1 MLNFRKIKKDF
12 APQTLREGEQLLSKG
27 GVKEA
32 KIVSLST
39 STVRLHGLVIGN
51 FDHLYSLEVD
61 IDRTDSS
68 LNDSN
73 CSCPQCFDCS
83 HLAAFAL
90 YLEKNFESLVV
101 TFSKG
106 KDEDKVE
113 EELQHTFKE
122 AERIEGVK
130 KSKRHQKE
138 LLESYIHA
146 ASVLAQSPFFASEE
160 AASQELAE
168 ISVLFNLADVQAA
181 KGVAPVEFQVGL
193 KLPFRSKPLL
203 VTQVK
208 EFLDAVRYQEP
219 IWIQHKRY
227 FLPTGSFDF
236 DSSRILQS
244 LLSHARFHEVKGDKV
259 GRVATL
265 EREVFATLLSEA
277 WEFAIAKEVA
287 PGEEEYPPLPC
298 LFNNSFDEPLR
309 FATHHAEIRFDLK
322 LISEPISAI
331 ILQPQVVLEKKE
343 GFPLDQ
349 LTLLECSKPGILKE
363 GVYYRYT
370 HKIKRKHLRSLR
382 PIQHMSIP
390 EPLIG
395 TFIENS
401 VPELLRFA
409 QVSNQEA
416 LENFVTL
423 PFAGEIGGMCEIHY
437 LDGELEATIDF
448 VYDGIKVPYA
458 TSQLKLEQFTPFVSE
473 EGILARNLVEEQKII
488 DDLFQ
493 DFVYDP
499 ETALFKVK
507 NDKKIVEFMTETI
520 PRYQSRILF
529 NCPENLLDQF
539 VYDDTTFKISLK
551 EGSRID
557 CYEVDLEVKGPLK
570 GTTLDQL
577 WDCISSK
584 RSFIEL
590 PNSKRTKKDRIGKY
604 LVLNLDRLSPVVQIF
619 DEIGIGVIDTHKEE
633 RPLWSLVTLNQELF
647 EGLPIQYKM
656 SDRLHEIQQQML
668 GMKEVK
674 TTPIPS
680 IIKAVPHCY
689 QVEGVAWLERLRGMH
704 LNGIL
709 ADDMGLGKTLQAI
722 IALSQFHDDYK
733 KTKSIV
739 VCPTSLVYNWKEEV
753 ARFNPNLRVLAVDG
767 NPVQRRKLLEELDN
781 FDLIVTSYTLMQKD
795 IEVYEKIPFGYAI
808 LDEAQH
814 IKNRATRNAKSVKSI
829 NAKHRLILTGTP
841 VENSLDELWSLF
853 DFLMPGL
860 LSSYDRFLE
869 KYIRVPRLE
878 HKEVMEKLKR
888 KVSPFILRR
897 MKKDVLS
904 ELPPVSETIYH
915 CNLSDSQLDLYR
927 SYAKSAK
934 EELSKLVKKEGFDR
948 VQIHVLAT
956 LTRLKQICCHPA
968 IFAKEEAEVGDSAKY
983 DMMMDLL
990 QSLLKAKHK
999 TVIFSQY
1006 TRMLHIIQNDLK
1018 SKGIPFS
1025 YLDGASKNRMGIVKE
1040 FNETEE
1046 IPVFLVSLKAGGS
1059 GLNLTGA
1066 DTVIHYDMWWNPAV
1080 ENQATDRVHR
1090 IGQKKSV
1097 SSYKLVTKGTIEEKI
1112 VDLQSRKTG
1121 LVKQVVSTDDEA
1133 LSKLTWEEVLELLQ
1147 T

>member
-1 MLNFRKIKKDF
+1 M
-12 APQTLREGEQLLSKG
+12 
-27 GVKEA
+27 
-32 KIVSLST
+32 
-39 STVRLHGLVIGN
+39 
-51 FDHLYSLEVD
+51 
-61 IDRTDSS
+61 
-68 LNDSN
+68 
-73 CSCPQCFDCS
+73 
-83 HLAAFAL
+83 
-90 YLEKNFESLVV
+90 
-101 TFSKG
+101 
-106 KDEDKVE
+106 
-113 EELQHTFKE
+113 
-122 AERIEGVK
+122 
-130 KSKRHQKE
+130 
-138 LLESYIHA
+138 
-146 ASVLAQSPFFASEE
+146 
-160 AASQELAE
+160 
-168 ISVLFNLADVQAA
+168 
-181 KGVAPVEFQVGL
+181 EFQIGL
-193 KLPFRSKPLL
+193 KLPLRSKPLL

-227 FLPTGSFDF
+227 VLPTTSFDPESGRF
-236 DSSRILQS
+236 LQT

-277 WEFAIAKEVA
+277 WEFALAKEVL
-287 PGEEEYPPLPC
+287 PGEDDFPPLPC
-298 LFNNSFDEPLR
+298 LFNGSFEEPVR
-309 FATHHAEIRFDLK
+309 FATHHAEIRFDLRQMC
-322 LISEPISAI
+322 EPIPAI
-331 ILQPQVVLEKKE
+331 ILHPEVILQKKE
-343 GFPLDQ
+343 AFPLEQ
-349 LTLLECSKPGILKE
+349 TALLECSKPGVLKD
-363 GVYYRYT
+363 GVYYRFT
-370 HKIKRKHLRSLR
+370 HKVKRKHLRSLR
-382 PIQHMSIP
+382 PIQHMAIP

-401 VPELLRFA
+401 LPDLLRYS
-409 QVSNQEA
+409 QVSHQEI
-416 LENFVTL
+416 LQNFVTL

-437 LDGELEATIDF
+437 LDGELEASIDF
-448 VYDGIKVPYA
+448 VYDDIKVPYA
-458 TSQLKLEQFTPFVSE
+458 TNRLKVDHFQPFVSAD
-473 EGILARNLVEEQKII
+473 GILARNLVEEQKIV

-493 DFVYDP
+493 DFAYDP
-499 ETALFKVK
+499 DTALFKVR
-507 NDKKIVEFMTETI
+507 NDKKIVEFMTDTI

-539 VYDDTTFKISLK
+539 VYDDTQFKLSLK

-577 WDCISSK
+577 WDCISMK
-584 RSFIEL
+584 KSFIEL
-590 PNSKRTKKDRIGKY
+590 PGSKRSKKDRIGKY
-604 LVLNLDRLSPVVQIF
+604 LVLNLDRIAPVVQIF
-619 DEIGIGVIDTHKEE
+619 DEMGVRAIDTHKEE
-633 RPLWSLVTLNQELF
+633 RPLWSLVTLSEELF
-647 EGLPIQYKM
+647 QGLPIQFKM
-656 SDRLHEIQQQML
+656 SDRLAEIQKQML
-668 GMKEVK
+668 GMKDLK
-674 TTPIPS
+674 TTPIPGT
-680 IIKAVPHCY
+680 IAATPHCY
-689 QVEGVAWLERLRGMH
+689 QIEGVAWLERLRDMH

-722 IALSQFHDDYK
+722 IALTQYHELNK
-733 KTKSIV
+733 GAKSIV

-753 ARFNPNLRVLAVDG
+753 HRFNPRLRVLAVDG
-767 NPVQRRKLLEELDN
+767 TPTQRRKLLEELEN

-795 IEVYEKIPFGYAI
+795 IEVYEKISFGYAI

-814 IKNRATRNAKSVKSI
+814 IKNRATRNARSVKAI
-829 NAKHRLILTGTP
+829 NARHRLILTGTP

-860 LSSYDRFLE
+860 LSSYDRFVE
-869 KYIRVPRLE
+869 KYIRVPRVL
-878 HKEVMEKLKR
+878 HREVMEGLKK

-904 ELPPVSETIYH
+904 ELPPVAETIYH
-915 CNLSDSQLDLYR
+915 CSLSSAQLDLYR
-927 SYAKSAK
+927 SYASSAR

-968 IFAKEEAEVGDSAKY
+968 IFAKEDAEPGDSAKY
-983 DMMMDLL
+983 ELMMDLL
-990 QSLLKAKHK
+990 ESLLKAKHK

-1006 TRMLHIIQNDLK
+1006 TRMLQIIQNDLK
-1018 SKGIPFS
+1018 SRGIPFS
-1025 YLDGASKNRMGIVKE
+1025 YLDGASKNRMSIVKE

-1046 IPVFLVSLKAGGS
+1046 IPVFLVSLKAGGA

-1112 VDLQSRKTG
+1112 IELQSRKSG
-1121 LVKQVVSTDDEA
+1121 LVKQVVSSDDEA